1 MTTTLALL
9 QERYKATSLPLE
21 TVRADYFSHIKTE
34 KSLRAKIRNGE
45 VKLATYKNSDSRL
58 APLHVRLADLAAYL
72 DSRAEQ
78 AA

>member
-1 MTTTLALL
+1 MTTTLDLL

-21 TVRADYFSHIKTE
+21 TVRTEFFPHIKTE
-34 KSLRAKIRNGE
+34 KTLRAQIRNGE

-58 APLHVRLADLAAYL
+58 APLHVRLTDLAAYL

>member
-34 KSLRAKIRNGE
+34 KRMRHLIRSGE